1 MITMTYNLF
10 ISHKHSDARI
20 AQVVADF
27 VESRTL
33 GQVSVH
39 MSSDPRYKGPR
50 LGKNIN
56 QELCAALYD
65 CDVLFLLY
73 ASADED
79 WSYCMFE
86 CGVATDPQSP
96 RTNIIVFQCGADV
109 PKPFA
114 DQLRVNVRDL
124 KDLRKFT
131 KAFFTDPGF
140 FPEADAA
147 FAPNFSEDR
156 CDEAARQLY
165 DALAAPGILPPLE
178 REPIEDVRAWPLLR
192 LDVPLN
198 DIDMIVQKD
207 DSAALEA
214 CRRLLLDR
222 ASIIYNS
229 SRAPILFGLDSL
241 PPNMLFGGLF
251 EAQVTL
257 TPEVIP
263 AWVESCAAQVLRVA
277 RRRLTNVRLES
288 FTEANGDSSYT
299 PIVSRM
305 RRIPAEGKAQFDI
318 YFFELSNPHSITV
331 GERMTEISN
340 IYLKRFNATTKKM
353 RLRDLR
359 DEMSGLDKERLPIV
373 GEDRWPLYIVHRSM
387 LERYMLDQQLGGEP
401 PDGLTVGAFLGQTAT
416 ESLAEAFVTLAPTAS
431 LVDAQRAM
439 DGTVRDVFVTVD
451 GSRNSPILGW
461 LSNVRLTRNL

>member
-1 MITMTYNLF
+1 MTHNLF

-50 LGKNIN
+50 LGKNIS

-65 CDVLFLLY
+65 CDVLLLLY
-73 ASADED
+73 TSADED

-109 PKPFA
+109 PNPFA

-124 KDLRKFT
+124 KDIRKFT

-140 FPEADAA
+140 FPTADAA
-147 FAPNFSEDR
+147 FAPNFSENR

-165 DALAAPGILPPLE
+165 DALVAPGVLPPLE
-178 REPIEDVRAWPLLR
+178 REPAEDVRAWPLLR
-192 LDVPLN
+192 LEAALS
-198 DIDMIVQKD
+198 DIDLITQSD
-207 DSAALEA
+207 ESAASEA

-222 ASIIYNS
+222 ALITYSS

-241 PPNMLFGGLF
+241 PPSMLFGGLV
-251 EAQVTL
+251 EAQA
-257 TPEVIP
+257 TPTPGAIP
-263 AWVESCAAQVLRVA
+263 AWVESCAVQILRVA
-277 RRRLTNVRLES
+277 HRRLTKMRWES
-288 FTEANGDSSYT
+288 FTEVNGDSIYT
-299 PIVSRM
+299 PIVTRM
-305 RRIPAEGKAQFDI
+305 RRIPAEGRVQFDI
-318 YFFELSNPHSITV
+318 YFFELSNPQSITV
-331 GERMTEISN
+331 SERMIEISS
-340 IYLKRFNATTKKM
+340 IYLKRFNETTKNM

-359 DEMSGLDKERLPIV
+359 DEMSGFDKERLPIV
-373 GEDRWPLYIVHRSM
+373 GEDWRPLYIVHRSM
-387 LERYMLDQQLGGEP
+387 LERYMLDQQLRGEP
-401 PDGLTVGAFLGQTAT
+401 LDGLTVGAFLEQAAD
-416 ESLAEAFVTLAPTAS
+416 ESLAEMFVTLAPMAS
-431 LVDAQRAM
+431 LADAQQAM
-439 DGTVRDVFVTVD
+439 VGIVRDVFVTVD
-451 GSRNSPILGW
+451 GSRNSPTLGW
-461 LSNVRLTRNL
+461 LSNIRLTRNL

>member
-1 MITMTYNLF
+1 MTHNLF

-20 AQVVADF
+20 AQVLADF

-56 QELCAALYD
+56 QELCAALYN
-65 CDVLFLLY
+65 CDVLLLLY
-73 ASADED
+73 TSADED

-109 PKPFA
+109 PSPFA

-131 KAFFTDPGF
+131 KALFTDPGF
-140 FPEADAA
+140 FPKADAA

-165 DALAAPGILPPLE
+165 DALVAPGVLPPLE
-178 REPIEDVRAWPLLR
+178 REPAEDVRAWPLLR
-192 LDVPLN
+192 LEVALN
-198 DIDMIVQKD
+198 DIESITQGD
-207 DSAALEA
+207 DSAAPEA

-222 ASIIYNS
+222 ALITYSS

-241 PPNMLFGGLF
+241 PPNMLFGDLV
-251 EAQVTL
+251 EAQA
-257 TPEVIP
+257 TPTPGAIP
-263 AWVESCAAQVLRVA
+263 AWVESCAVQILRVA
-277 RRRLTNVRLES
+277 RRRLTNTRWES
-288 FTEANGDSSYT
+288 FTEANGDSIYT
-299 PIVSRM
+299 PIVTQM
-305 RRIPAEGKAQFDI
+305 RRIPAEGRAQFDI
-318 YFFELSNPHSITV
+318 YFFELSNPQSVTV
-331 GERMTEISN
+331 SERMIEVSN
-340 IYLKRFNATTKKM
+340 IYLKRFNATTKNL

-359 DEMSGLDKERLPIV
+359 DEMSELDKERLPIV
-373 GEDRWPLYIVHRSM
+373 GEDRRPLYIVHRSM
-387 LERYMLDQQLGGEP
+387 LERYMLDQQLRGEP
-401 PDGLTVGAFLGQTAT
+401 LDGLTFGAFLEQTAS
-416 ESLAEAFVTLAPTAS
+416 ESLAETFVTLASTAS
-431 LVDAQRAM
+431 LADAQQAM
-439 DGTVRDVFVTVD
+439 VGIVRDIFVTVD